1 MKQKIKILLLYVV
14 LIIPFI
20 TVSAHAIDDGY
31 LKDLNRLYRLSRV
44 NTNLGGVV
52 SYDSIIRLCDSL
64 EVVARFKSDQE
75 NVFKIQMIEVV
86 SLCMKDD
93 LSLAVTKSRSMYDE
107 AMSLDYDL
115 GIAYSTQAIG
125 TTLFY
130 SGQLKNALTTID
142 GSIDKFLTIKDSIQS
157 VRVLSQRIQ
166 VLHYSNEM
174 EKMLKDV
181 NLLKLILNNYDIK
194 PGDNTKNDFM
204 IVAISYEVLYEL
216 SVNNTKRAGELIE
229 FLNSCGGNAE
239 MIDRWKQYLYIKYYD
254 KIGQYD
260 KAIALTDSVLVNNES
275 KIYANELRRMLISKA
290 SLYEKAGQYEEACD
304 TYMAVYK
311 LSNKMEADSYS
322 RQIETLHTSYLVDKM
337 KVENIT
343 AQNQL
348 LNKILICAVLVLVVA
363 GFFLFMIFRRN
374 RALVKSRTELAEI
387 KNEAYNSIQS
397 KSMFLS
403 NMSHDLRTPLNA
415 IVGFS
420 DILSENDDLDEETKE
435 MCNDHI
441 KQNAELLTK
450 LFSDIL
456 DISSLQENNIRFTFK
471 QNNIVGLCENVVGTV
486 EKVNK
491 SMAVLRFENNVGQL
505 EFETDTVRLKQVL
518 INLLVNATKFTEK
531 GSITLRLNLDKDK
544 NQAVF
549 MVEDTG
555 CGIPKERQATIFER
569 FEKLHESKQGVGLG
583 LSICHLIVTKFGGRI
598 WIDPDYTGGTR
609 FIFTHPLEMQK
620 EQ

>member
-1 MKQKIKILLLYVV
+1 MRRKIILFICIAILM
-14 LIIPFI
+14 PFSL
-20 TVSAHAIDDGY
+20 SAYAAQDNY
-31 LKDLNRLYRLSRV
+31 KRDLNRLYDMSRV
-44 NTNLGGVV
+44 NTNLGGVIP
-52 SYDSIIRLCDSL
+52 YDSIIRLCDSL
-64 EVVARFKSDQE
+64 TDVARSKSDLE
-75 NVFKIQMIEVV
+75 NIFKIQMISVA

-93 LSLAVTKSRSMYDE
+93 LGLAVTKSRSMYDQ
-107 AMSLDYDL
+107 AMSLDYDR

-142 GSIDKFLTIKDSIQS
+142 ESIDRFLTLKDSVQS
-157 VRVLSQRIQ
+157 LRALSQRIQ
-166 VLHYSNEM
+166 VFHYSNEM
-174 EKMLKDV
+174 DKMLKDV
-181 NLLKLILNNYDIK
+181 NLLKLILNKYKNEL
-194 PGDNTKNDFM
+194 GDNTKNDFM
-204 IVAISYEVLYEL
+204 VLATSYEVLYEL
-216 SVNNTKRAGELIE
+216 LANNIERASELIKS
-229 FLNSCGGNAE
+229 LGSYGGNPK
-239 MIDRWKQYLYIKYYD
+239 MTDQWKQYLYIKYYD

-260 KAIALTDSVLVNNES
+260 KAIEMTDSVLVNNDS
-275 KIYANELRRMLISKA
+275 KIYANEIRRMLISKA
-290 SLYEKAGQYEEACD
+290 LLYEKAGKYDQACE
-304 TYMAVYK
+304 TYATVYK
-311 LSNKMEADSYS
+311 LSTKIEQDSYS

-348 LNKILICAVLVLVVA
+348 LNKILIYAVLVLVVA
-363 GFFLFMIFRRN
+363 GLLLFLISRRN
-374 RALVKSRTELAEI
+374 KALVRSRLELANI

-420 DILSENDDLDEETKE
+420 DILSENDDLDEETKD

-491 SMAVLRFENNVGQL
+491 SKAVLRFENNVNQL

-518 INLLVNATKFTEK
+518 INLLVNATKFTEA
-531 GSITLRLNLDKDK
+531 GSITLRLNLDTD
-544 NQAVF
+544 NNWAVF

-555 CGIPKERQATIFER
+555 CGIPKERQAAIFER

-620 EQ
+620 